1 MAGALTDGRVI
12 AILAFDLK
20 KTCDLPHTWSLN
32 NAGSR
37 NAGAL
42 KNGASIKSRGHS
54 HRLRCL
60 RARADAEPPGRA
72 SYFRAPYGTRS
83 ASLSRTAEDRLSN
96 RRGSPWPAPNP

>member
-42 KNGASIKSRGHS
+42 KNGAF
-54 HRLRCL
+54 
-60 RARADAEPPGRA
+60 
-72 SYFRAPYGTRS
+72 Y
-83 ASLSRTAEDRLSN
+83 
-96 RRGSPWPAPNP
+96 